1 MDFTY
6 TLPLLDNGLLH
17 NVPGVLS
24 ILEAFAHPDIFLSQI
39 VSTTPFFVFE
49 LFLFGFSLL
58 CFVGI
63 VLLIVRINEMTAKSR
78 KEITHRKVRAEKV
91 KSTRWGIV
99 ETHLASDNPA
109 EWKLAIM
116 EADSMLEE
124 LVKKLGYPGSTL
136 GEMMKQIEKSDFT
149 TINDAWEAHKVRNYI
164 AHQGSTFLLTK
175 HQANH
180 TIRLYE
186 KVFKEFEYI

>member
-1 MDFTY
+1 METTY

-17 NVPGVLS
+17 NVPGVWN
-24 ILEAFAHPDIFLSQI
+24 ILDAFTHPDAFVSS
-39 VSTTPFFVFE
+39 VASTTPFFVFQ
-49 LFLFGFSLL
+49 LFLFGFSVV

-63 VLLIVRINEMTAKSR
+63 VLLVAKINEITAKNR
-78 KEITHRKVRAEKV
+78 KAMIHRRVRVQKI

-124 LVKKLGYPGSTL
+124 LVKKLGYSGSTL

-149 TINDAWEAHKVRNYI
+149 TLNDAWEAHKVRNYI